1 MLVPQQH
8 KRDSIHLEQQ
18 VHIFH
23 IKRRKMKERKRLAK
37 WIRLLDSWL
46 NVYLSILQLEVI
58 SPSSTST
65 SFLVMNATAESTEIC
80 NKHIL

>member
-8 KRDSIHLEQQ
+8 ERDSIHLEQQ
-18 VHIFH
+18 VQIFH
-23 IKRRKMKERKRLAK
+23 IKRQWMKERKRLAK

-46 NVYLSILQLEVI
+46 NVYLSVLQLEVI
-58 SPSSTST
+58 SPSST

>member
-18 VHIFH
+18 VHTFH
-23 IKRRKMKERKRLAK
+23 IKRQWMKERKRLAK

-65 SFLVMNATAESTEIC
+65 SFLVMSATAESTEIC